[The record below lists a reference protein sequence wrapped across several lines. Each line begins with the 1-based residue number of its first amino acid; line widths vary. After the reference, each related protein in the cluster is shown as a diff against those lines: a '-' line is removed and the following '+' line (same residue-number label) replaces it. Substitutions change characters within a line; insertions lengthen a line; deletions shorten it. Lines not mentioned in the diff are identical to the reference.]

1 MLCTPD
7 IDYKLE
13 LNFAATIN
21 CNGKHFILII
31 RDENINLAI

>member
-21 CNGKHFILII
+21 GKHFILII